1 MEGNELSVICN
12 FCAEYNENLLKKEL
26 ITCVKTFFSN
36 GLVSVGGGNHSFRQ
50 NNRDKI
56 WITPSGYPRSH
67 LMAKDLVLIDL
78 DGNITSG
85 NLKPTIEVPFH
96 TEIYKVRPDINAVC
110 HTHNPYAQGL
120 FLSAKLEPIE
130 QGVYTFPI
138 KYPEP
143 LGKIPIV
150 VEYRQLG
157 SRALGRII
165 GKACIKD
172 FLYPSGIIIML

>member
-1 MEGNELSVICN
+1 M
-12 FCAEYNENLLKKEL
+12 
-26 ITCVKTFFSN
+26 
-36 GLVSVGGGNHSFRQ
+36 VSVGGGNHTFRQ
-50 NNRDKI
+50 INRDRI

-67 LMAKDLVLIDL
+67 LMARDLVLIDL

-110 HTHNPYAQGL
+110 HTHNPYTQGF

-130 QGVYTFPI
+130 QGVYTISKSLPI
-138 KYPEP
+138 KYPKP

-150 VEYRQLG
+150 VEYKT
-157 SRALGRII
+157 ARISCS
-165 GKACIKD
+165 GKAYWKGMHKRFSLSIRYNNNAKSWS
-172 FLYPSGIIIML
+172 YRNRRVHA